1 MHISIL
7 AQTSIPGDPVG
18 FASDATNAAS
28 RWLAENGLKLAS
40 GLVAAILIYLVGSWF
55 SSIIKRLV
63 VRLLSSRNMDNTVSV
78 YIGSL
83 CQAVIKIMVIIT
95 ALGQIGVPTA
105 QFAAIIAA
113 AGLAIGLALQGN
125 LSNFASGFMLNFFR
139 PLKCGDYVEAGG
151 AEGSV
156 EEVGIFT
163 TTLNT
168 LDNRKVVVPNSA
180 ITGANITNYSANPKR
195 LVAIP
200 LSLSP
205 ANDPSKV
212 REILI
217 STATGNPHCVAEP
230 APCAIVKELG
240 EGKMVMELRAWCS
253 PKTYWDALFTLNESV
268 KSDLE
273 KGGVIPFLPH
283 QALRILKD

>member
-1 MHISIL
+1 MTPSTL
-7 AQTSIPGDPVG
+7 AQTSITANPVG
-18 FASDATNAAS
+18 FASQATTGAWA
-28 RWLAENGLKLAS
+28 WLTENGLKLAS
-40 GLVAAILIYLVGSWF
+40 GLVAAILIYIIGSWF
-55 SSIIKRLV
+55 SSIVRKIV
-63 VRLLSSRNMDNTVSV
+63 VRLLTSRKMDSTMSN

-139 PLKCGDYVEAGG
+139 PLKSGDYVEAGG

-156 EEVGIFT
+156 EEIGIFT

-205 ANDPSKV
+205 ANEPAKV
-212 REILI
+212 REILL
-217 STATGNPHCVAEP
+217 STAAGNKNCAQEP
-230 APCAIVKELG
+230 APCAIVKQLG
-240 EGKMVMELRAWCS
+240 EGKMIMELRAWCS
-253 PKTYWDALFTLNESV
+253 PAVYWDTLFTLNESV
-268 KSDLE
+268 KADLDR
-273 KGGVIPFLPH
+273 GGVIPFLPH
-283 QALRILKD
+283 QAVRILKD